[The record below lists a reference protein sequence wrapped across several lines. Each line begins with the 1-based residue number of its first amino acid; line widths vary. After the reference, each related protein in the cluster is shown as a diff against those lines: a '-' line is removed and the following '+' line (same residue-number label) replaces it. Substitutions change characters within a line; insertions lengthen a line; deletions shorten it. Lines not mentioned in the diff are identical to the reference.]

1 MYVGLALISDCDA
14 DAVVAVVEK
23 KEVLS
28 RKGSSRK

>member
-1 MYVGLALISDCDA
+1 MYVGLALFSHGDA

-23 KEVLS
+23 KEALS